1 MKTGR
6 ILQGIGGFY
15 TVLSEGE
22 SHTCKL
28 RGKFRRQQVTPTV
41 GDYVEFLPGASGDEG
56 SIERVL
62 ERKNL
67 LLRPP
72 VANLDLFLVT
82 MAAASPEPDLLLT
95 DRLLVSAAQSG
106 IEALV
111 LINKVDLQ
119 MGAGALR
126 LQYELSG
133 YEVFELSAKE
143 RLGIEALLRR
153 IAGLTV
159 GFAGQSA
166 VGKSSLINALNPLL
180 SLETG
185 DLSRI
190 QRGRHTTRR
199 AQVLPLSGGGFLVDT
214 PGFSL
219 LELETRDPVEL
230 AKCYKEFAPYE
241 GKCKFL
247 SCSHTKEPGCAVLEA
262 AREGLLSPE
271 RMERY
276 ALLYQ
281 EEREKWGKRYG

>member
-1 MKTGR
+1 MRTGR

-15 TVLSEGE
+15 TVLSENE
-22 SHTCKL
+22 SYICKL

-41 GDYVEFLPGASGDEG
+41 GDYVEFLPGAPGDEG

-82 MAAASPEPDLLLT
+82 MAAANPEPDLLLI
-95 DRLLVSAAQSG
+95 DRLLISAAQSG

-111 LINKVDLQ
+111 LINKVDLEQ
-119 MGAGALR
+119 GAAALR
-126 LQYELSG
+126 RQYELSG
-133 YEVFELSAKE
+133 YEVFELSAKDGYGVE
-143 RLGIEALLRR
+143 RLLQR

-166 VGKSSLINALNPLL
+166 VGKSSLINALSPLL
-180 SLETG
+180 SLEVG
-185 DLSRI
+185 ALSRI

-199 AQVLPLSGGGFLVDT
+199 AQILPISGGGFLVDT

-219 LELETRDPVEL
+219 LELETRNPVEL
-230 AKCYKEFAPYE
+230 PSCYKEFEPYE

-247 SCSHTKEPGCAVLEA
+247 SCTHTKEPGCAVLEA
-262 AREGLLSPE
+262 AKEGLLSPE
-271 RMERY
+271 RLERY

-281 EEREKWGKRYG
+281 EERE